1 MNSLNYPGK
10 RPQTVCIKMYYNV
23 DDDVNV
29 DDNVDEGGDVDD
41 DGTRAILY
49 GKLQQKSRTPI
60 PRHSF
65 CASLRQSRDTRF
77 VRACGVEMHMDISQE
92 PC

>member
-29 DDNVDEGGDVDD
+29 DDTVDEGGDVDD

-49 GKLQQKSRTPI
+49 GKLQQKSRTPRKFTGKI
-60 PRHSF
+60 ADAP
-65 CASLRQSRDTRF
+65 DTTS
-77 VRACGVEMHMDISQE
+77 IN
-92 PC
+92 

>member
-1 MNSLNYPGK
+1 
-10 RPQTVCIKMYYNV
+10 MYYNV
-23 DDDVNV
+23 DDVVNV
-29 DDNVDEGGDVDD
+29 DDTVDEGGDVDD

-60 PRHSF
+60 PRSF

-92 PC
+92 PF